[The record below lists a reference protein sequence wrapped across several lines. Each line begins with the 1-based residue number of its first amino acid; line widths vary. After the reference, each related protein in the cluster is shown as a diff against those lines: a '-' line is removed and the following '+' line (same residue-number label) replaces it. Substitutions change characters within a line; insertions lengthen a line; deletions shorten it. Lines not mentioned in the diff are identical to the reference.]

1 MSQPGVTARIEPVKD
16 GEGLWLFID
25 GGPEP
30 ADTSNLFKVARYAHL
45 HESGGT
51 MFPVMVE
58 EIVAIRDSCNRW
70 LANKGVN
77 DEQLEAQLDDIF
89 DTETIDCDRSHNPN
103 GKPTGKHYSDFD
115 LFLMKGKLKALVKQ
129 YQGAT

>member
-1 MSQPGVTARIEPVKD
+1 MSRPSVTARIEPVKD
-16 GEGLWLFID
+16 AEGLWLFID

-45 HESGGT
+45 HEAGST
-51 MFPVMVE
+51 VFPVMAE
-58 EIVAIRDSCNRW
+58 EVTAVRDACNRW

-115 LFLMKGKLKALVKQ
+115 LFLMKRQLKALVKQ
-129 YQGAT
+129 YQGAK